1 MSSRLGQILREFCG
15 LVNICNVTDHGKR
28 HRTHRF
34 FAEIAARERCGVSL
48 CWRINY
54 VYFVMEHILE
64 FFKCLGDRNE
74 HENLQFH
81 DSYMKSA
88 VETLSA
94 DEKLEDLRENSYN
107 FHKVRDVKP
116 LVSE

>member
-1 MSSRLGQILREFCG
+1 MQCDGSWQETSNTQILRGDRGQRTMWREFFFENQLC
-15 LVNICNVTDHGKR
+15 LFCNG
-28 HRTHRF
+28 
-34 FAEIAARERCGVSL
+34 
-48 CWRINY
+48 N
-54 VYFVMEHILE
+54 ILE

-94 DEKLEDLRENSYN
+94 DENLEDLRENSYN
-107 FHKVRDVKP
+107 FDKVRDVKP